1 MGVYLNNKSAYTL
14 YKSEAGRQAQDLFG
28 TLKISASEEYEK
40 HLNQYSVIQISMNEL
55 ERVWKMLSV
64 SCASHLV
71 ENLSQIYEA

>member
-1 MGVYLNNKSAYTL
+1 MGVYLNNKSVYTL
-14 YKSEAGRQAQDLFG
+14 YKSEAGRQADLFG

-55 ERVWKMLSV
+55 ERVLKMLSV